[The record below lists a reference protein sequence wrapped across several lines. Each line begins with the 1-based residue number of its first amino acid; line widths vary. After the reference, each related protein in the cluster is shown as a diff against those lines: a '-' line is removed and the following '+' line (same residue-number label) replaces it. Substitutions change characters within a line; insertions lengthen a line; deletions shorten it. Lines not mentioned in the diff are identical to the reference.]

1 MRKNNI
7 GILLLVVFISTFLI
21 LIILNMDYR
30 SIFSINIKDNN
41 NYYKLTKDNN
51 KPLYDEQLTIPPVS
65 FQSESYSNRY
75 NIADLSTN
83 SITILENL
91 INSIINTP
99 TVHSSGD
106 SIKRSLIA
114 QINNAILILQDDD
127 SDNDVLVCTSFIN
140 KFLSNVKLYERIGL
154 FKSTSSETI
163 FKNILNLKNTFCTL
177 DK

>member
-1 MRKNNI
+1 
-7 GILLLVVFISTFLI
+7 
-21 LIILNMDYR
+21 MDYR

-51 KPLYDEQLTIPPVS
+51 TTLYDEHLTIPKLS
-65 FQSESYSNRY
+65 FQSESHSNRD

-83 SITILENL
+83 SIIILETL
-91 INSIINTP
+91 VNSIINIP

-127 SDNDVLVCTSFIN
+127 SDNDVLICTSFIN
-140 KFLSNVKLYERIGL
+140 KFLSSIKLYERIGL
-154 FKSTSSETI
+154 FKSASSESI
-163 FKNILNLKNTFCTL
+163 SKNILNLKNSLCTL
-177 DK
+177 NNKFKE